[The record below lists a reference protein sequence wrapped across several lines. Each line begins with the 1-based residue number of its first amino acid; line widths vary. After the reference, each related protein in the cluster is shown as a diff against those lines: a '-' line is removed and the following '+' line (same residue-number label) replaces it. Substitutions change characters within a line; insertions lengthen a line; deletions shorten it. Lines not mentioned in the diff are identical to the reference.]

1 MAGYLSGARRREGK
15 RAGGGHVGLAGSEQY
30 GRRSSVYFGINMEK
44 ARTDGKKPLLL
55 LLLGIDI
62 DYKFRIGW

>member
-1 MAGYLSGARRREGK
+1 
-15 RAGGGHVGLAGSEQY
+15 VGLAGSEQH
-30 GRRSSVYFGINMEK
+30 GRRSSVDFGIYMEK
-44 ARTDGKKPLLL
+44 ARMDGKKPLLL